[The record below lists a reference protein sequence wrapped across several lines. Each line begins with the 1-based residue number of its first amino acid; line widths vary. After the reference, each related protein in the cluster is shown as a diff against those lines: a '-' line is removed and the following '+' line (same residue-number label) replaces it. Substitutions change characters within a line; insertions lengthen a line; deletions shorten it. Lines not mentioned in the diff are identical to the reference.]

1 MKGNEMANAG
11 QKFGYDELDIIK
23 ENKKF
28 IMLPVSLA
36 GFMGVTKAVFLL
48 GIIRLYRYLEE
59 KNKTQKGELY
69 YSATKFEKQLSISP
83 HIQNQVI
90 EELAMYGL
98 LKEIG
103 RSSRNC
109 KRLKI
114 YFNRY
119 YCLLQL
125 ADNLQ
130 RDSKLWTQF
139 SFKELQKNEKHR
151 KVLLSFF
158 KKMKTDWN
166 ELRCGEPLLLEQTV
180 GKNFDLVLKDA
191 LSKNKNHPA
200 KTGKKHNFSS

>member
-1 MKGNEMANAG
+1 MANAG

-59 KNKTQKGELY
+59 KNKAQKGELY
-69 YSATKFEKQLSISP
+69 YSATKFEMQLSISP

-90 EELAMYGL
+90 KELATYGL

-125 ADNLQ
+125 ADNLYG
-130 RDSKLWTQF
+130 SKLWSRY
-139 SFKELQKNEKHR
+139 SFKKLQKNEKRR
-151 KVLLSFF
+151 KVMLNFF
-158 KKMKTDWN
+158 NKMKTDWN
-166 ELRCGEPLLLEQTV
+166 KLRCGEPLLLEQMV
-180 GKNFDLVLKDA
+180 VNNFDLALKEA
-191 LSKNKNHPA
+191 SSKNKNHPA
-200 KTGKKHNFSS
+200 KTSKKPIFSS